1 MNTEQNSHVEVTH
14 AAKNFTVI
22 RPNEAIETLINH
34 LSPLGSVEYFR
45 SGQRVPMVYKGEKVI
60 YVLLKGCLSYYN
72 GENDR
77 VLGYV
82 YPPSLIGVI
91 EMFSSVAVGY
101 VRVEEEAKLI
111 CVKQTVLTQLLDTN
125 PNLWT
130 PLAQFMSYVV
140 LRVLHREAMLQVKDS
155 YTIIRNLLSD
165 LASQPPEVRSSVTAS
180 RFILERA
187 MIARSTVM
195 SILSQLQRGGF
206 ITLEKGLLVAM
217 RVLPEKF

>member
-60 YVLLKGCLSYYN
+60 YVLLKGYLSYYN

-82 YPPSLIGVI
+82 YPPSLIGV
-91 EMFSSVAVGY
+91 
-101 VRVEEEAKLI
+101 RL
-111 CVKQTVLTQLLDTN
+111 C
-125 PNLWT
+125 
-130 PLAQFMSYVV
+130 
-140 LRVLHREAMLQVKDS
+140 
-155 YTIIRNLLSD
+155 
-165 LASQPPEVRSSVTAS
+165 
-180 RFILERA
+180 
-187 MIARSTVM
+187 
-195 SILSQLQRGGF
+195 
-206 ITLEKGLLVAM
+206 
-217 RVLPEKF
+217 